1 MKTLLL
7 VLSTVFLCQAN
18 AQTPSLDKFFKRH
31 HQTEDVNQ
39 ISFGGFALTF
49 ASWFIDDPAT
59 KNIAKKAD
67 RARFLI
73 TEGENRVTD
82 SNVQQL
88 LKQLNRD
95 DFESL
100 LNIRDGKD
108 HVEIFMREDSRHIL
122 NVVAVVRSADE
133 FLLASFE
140 CKLNK
145 EDLGTLINQSL

>member
-7 VLSTVFLCQAN
+7 VLCSFFLCQAH

-31 HQTEDVNQ
+31 HQSDDVNK
-39 ISFGGFALTF
+39 ISLGGFALTF

-73 TEGENRVTD
+73 TEGVNRVTD

-88 LKQLNRD
+88 IRQLNRE

-100 LNIRDGKD
+100 INVRNSKD
-108 HVEIFMREDSRHIL
+108 HIEVFMREDSRHIR

-133 FLLASFE
+133 FVLASFE

-145 EDLGTLINQSL
+145 EDLEALINYSL